1 MGNLTSKGKYTIKVG
16 NHPPTNMVSKLAILT
31 WGEYKRRTLELHL
44 KLRDQQLKTILYV
57 YRLLYQNLMVTSNQK
72 STIDIYTKKK
82 KSNTTLKSH
91 QITREQKRKVRKK
104 TYRNKSKTT
113 NKMAIRP
120 YIWVITLNV
129 NGSNVPTERHT
140 LAEWIQ
146 KQDQYICCLQE
157 THFRPR
163 DTYTDRK
170 STRLNSSH

>member
-1 MGNLTSKGKYTIKVG
+1 
-16 NHPPTNMVSKLAILT
+16 
-31 WGEYKRRTLELHL
+31 
-44 KLRDQQLKTILYV
+44 
-57 YRLLYQNLMVTSNQK
+57 MVTSNQK

-146 KQDQYICCLQE
+146 KQDLYIYCLQE
-157 THFRPR
+157 TQLGSRGTYRLKVVRGWKKVFHAKGNQRKAGVTILVSDKIDFKIKTVTR
-163 DTYTDRK
+163 DKEGHYVMIKGSIQEDLTIINIYAANTGV
-170 STRLNSSH
+170 L